1 LLPNCFFNVNIFYI
15 FVRETIKTL
24 QDEKYI
30 VIGALLITGMI
41 FAQNTNVTPKLEVV
55 GNLVRLLFF
64 MTMVK

>member
-1 LLPNCFFNVNIFYI
+1 MIMLDSNVKLLSNVTKLLPNCFFNVNIFYI

-41 FAQNTNVTPKLEVV
+41 FCSKH
-55 GNLVRLLFF
+55 
-64 MTMVK
+64 